1 MDLYLR
7 AALGL
12 LGLGVG
18 TGALLRWSQLSP
30 LEGLH
35 FGHALHA
42 HSHTLYFGWAGLA
55 LFTLFF
61 ERVGATGRA
70 ARGVLGALVLLGLA
84 TFAVF
89 LHSGYSR
96 PGIVLAAASVVP
108 FGAAVGVVLRGLRR
122 VRGPDV
128 PFLRAAVAWVLVSY
142 VAAISR
148 VVVKVAG
155 VTDPVWAGL
164 AVHLFLGA
172 FGAFFVLG
180 VMGLFVR
187 ALGATPAP
195 ELRLVLGLG
204 APLLAWPAA
213 LVVPDLEAT
222 PLAGLARASSVVLLV
237 PATVWLR
244 WLWRTSAP
252 RAPLER
258 AVLRSTA
265 VAWLLTVAG
274 SALLGVG
281 LLREF
286 VLQRSTVV
294 LGIHLVVLGVVTGG
308 LLLLLEGRRAAPAFH
323 AVSAHQLAL
332 AVMLLGLGLVP
343 WWPQPGLVLA
353 LVGGVL
359 VIAAQA
365 WATARFFGA
374 TRAPAMRTGAAL
386 LLGGLV
392 GCTPPASPPPPTH
405 EAPAA
410 LQACAALA
418 APVPTIEAAVTQL
431 NRLPEDAG
439 VPCFVAS
446 LPRPLVATATT
457 GIVSAQP
464 AGGPKSP
471 RVFLLSDTLVL
482 SVVPEGNGAKLIEF
496 GEWVTPRL
504 TLKAEVELPRTAPL
518 TPRDPFERVKHQPT
532 TTTCGLCH
540 RDEAPHATVPDAYVS
555 EAYRP
560 HASTVVHFDALA
572 AEHQACIDAADE
584 SERCAMFHA
593 LFDFG
598 AFTEGAFDAAVSTFP

>member
-1 MDLYLR
+1 MDLFLR

-30 LEGLH
+30 IAGLH
-35 FGHALHA
+35 VGNALHA

-61 ERVGATGRA
+61 ERVGATGRF
-70 ARGVLGALVLLGLA
+70 ARGVLGSLVLLGLA

-108 FGAAVGVVLRGLRR
+108 FGAAVAVVLRGLRR
-122 VRGPDV
+122 ARGADV

-187 ALGATPAP
+187 ALGAPATG

-204 APLLAWPAA
+204 APLFAWPAA

-222 PLAGLARASSVVLLV
+222 PLAGLARLASVVLLV
-237 PATVWLR
+237 PAVAWLR
-244 WLWRTSAP
+244 WLWRASAS
-252 RAPLER
+252 REALER

-265 VAWLLTVAG
+265 LAWTLTVAG
-274 SALLGVG
+274 SALLGLG

-286 VLQRSTVV
+286 VLRRHVV
-294 LGIHLVVLGVVTGG
+294 VAGIHLAVLGVVTAG
-308 LLLLLEGRRAAPAFH
+308 LLVLLERRRAAPAWH
-323 AVSAHQLAL
+323 AVTAHQASL
-332 AVMLLGLGLVP
+332 AVMLLGLLLAP
-343 WWPQPGLVLA
+343 WWPRPGLLLA
-353 LVGGVL
+353 LGGGLL
-359 VIAAQA
+359 VVAAQA
-365 WATARFFGA
+365 WAAVRFFRATSRPALRAGA
-374 TRAPAMRTGAAL
+374 TV
-386 LLGGLV
+386 LLGGLF
-392 GCTPPASPPPPTH
+392 GCTPPTPTPTH
-405 EAPAA
+405 EAPEA
-410 LQACAALA
+410 LQACAALSA
-418 APVPTIEAAVTQL
+418 PVPVPTIEAAVTQL
-431 NRLPEDAG
+431 NRLPADSG

-464 AGGPKSP
+464 AGGPTSP
-471 RVFLLSDTLVL
+471 RVFLLSDTLVI

-496 GEWVTPRL
+496 GQWVTPTT
-504 TLKAEVELPRTAPL
+504 TLKGEVALPRVAPL
-518 TPRDPFERVKHQPT
+518 APRAPFERVKYQAT
-532 TTTCGLCH
+532 STSCGLCH
-540 RDEAPHATVPDAYVS
+540 RGEAPHGTVPDAYVS

-560 HASTVVHFDALA
+560 HDDTVVGRAALA
-572 AEHQACIDAADE
+572 AEHQACVDADDE

-598 AFTEGAFDAAVSTFP
+598 DFTEGAFDAAVSTFP

>member
-1 MDLYLR
+1 MDVFLR

-30 LEGLH
+30 VPGLH
-35 FGHALHA
+35 FGNALHA

-61 ERVGATGRA
+61 ERVGATGRF
-70 ARGVLGALVLLGLA
+70 ARGVLASLVALGLA

-108 FGAAVGVVLRGLRR
+108 FGVAVGVVWHGLRR
-122 VRGPDV
+122 VRGADL

-148 VVVKVAG
+148 VVLKVAG

-187 ALGATPAP
+187 ALGAPATR

-213 LVVPDLEAT
+213 LVVPNLETT
-222 PLAGLARASSVVLLV
+222 PLAGLARLSSVVLLV
-237 PATVWLR
+237 PAVAWLR
-244 WLWRTSAP
+244 WLWRASAA
-252 RAPLER
+252 RAALER

-265 VAWLLTVAG
+265 LAWTLTVAG
-274 SALLGVG
+274 SALLGLG
-281 LLREF
+281 ILRE
-286 VLQRSTVV
+286 VV
-294 LGIHLVVLGVVTGG
+294 LRRHVVVAGIHLAVLGVVTAG
-308 LLLLLEGRRAAPAFH
+308 LLILLERRRAEPAWH
-323 AVSAHQLAL
+323 AVTAHQASL
-332 AVMLLGLGLVP
+332 AVMLLGLVLAP
-343 WWPQPGLVLA
+343 WWPRPGLLLA
-353 LVGGVL
+353 LGGGLL
-359 VIAAQA
+359 VVVAQA
-365 WATARFFGA
+365 WAAARFFRATSGPALRVGA
-374 TRAPAMRTGAAL
+374 TV
-386 LLGGLV
+386 LLGGLF
-392 GCTPPASPPPPTH
+392 GCTPPTPTPTH

-418 APVPTIEAAVTQL
+418 APVPTIDAAVAQL
-431 NRLPEDAG
+431 NRLPDDAG

-464 AGGPKSP
+464 AGGPTSP
-471 RVFLLSDTLVL
+471 RVFFLSDTLVI

-496 GEWVTPRL
+496 GEWVTATT
-504 TLKAEVELPRTAPL
+504 TLKGEVALPRTGPL
-518 TPRDPFERVKHQPT
+518 SPRAPFEKVKYQAT
-532 TTTCGLCH
+532 STSCGLCH
-540 RDEAPHATVPDAYVS
+540 RGEAPHATVADAYVS

-560 HASTVVHFDALA
+560 RPDTVVPRAAMALEHERCALA
-572 AEHQACIDAADE
+572 NDE

-598 AFTEGAFDAAVSTFP
+598 ELGEGAFDAAVSTFP